1 MSPFTSLHPRLDLLL
16 ALLLLLLAAS
26 PSRAQDVAATLGELR
41 QRVEPGATVYITDAT
56 GRESR
61 VSLVEIRDSALIVSI
76 GAERREF
83 AENDIRQI
91 RQRVPDSVWNGALIG
106 FSIGAGLGIA
116 PAALSSPPCGGA
128 ECVAPSV
135 GLGALFGG
143 IGAGLDALLKDR
155 RVIYARASASA
166 VRVMVMPLLT
176 KRAQGGTVM
185 LRF

>member
-1 MSPFTSLHPRLDLLL
+1 MSPFTLLPARLGLLL
-16 ALLLLLLAAS
+16 SLLLLLLAAS
-26 PSRAQDVAATLGELR
+26 PSRAQDVATTLGELR
-41 QRVEPGATVYITDAT
+41 QRVEPGATVYITDST
-56 GRESR
+56 GRQSR
-61 VSLVEIRDSALIVSI
+61 VSLVEIRDSALVVSI

-91 RQRVPDSVWNGALIG
+91 RQRVPDSVWNGAL
-106 FSIGAGLGIA
+106 A
-116 PAALSSPPCGGA
+116 SPPCRGA

-155 RVIYARASASA
+155 RVIYAQAKASA
-166 VRVMVMPLLT
+166 VRVMVLPLLT
-176 KRAQGGTVM
+176 KRAQGAAVV